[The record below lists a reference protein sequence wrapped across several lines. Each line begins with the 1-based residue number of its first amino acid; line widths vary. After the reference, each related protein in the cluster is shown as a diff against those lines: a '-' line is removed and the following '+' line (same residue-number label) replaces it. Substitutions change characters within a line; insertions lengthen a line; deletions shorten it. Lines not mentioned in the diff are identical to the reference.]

1 MAKSQ
6 QTEEEIIMCVGGAF
20 NPVHTQHV
28 QMLNLAKSH
37 LESNQKNLNIIAG
50 FLAPAPD
57 GYVKRKLRTD
67 RAMKAEHR
75 LLMCKLAAKVT

>member
-6 QTEEEIIMCVGGAF
+6 QDEIILCVGGAF

-37 LESNQKNLNIIAG
+37 LEANQQNLKIIAG
-50 FLAPAPD
+50 CLAPAPD
-57 GYVKRKLRTD
+57 SYVKRKLRTG
-67 RAMKAEHR
+67 RAMKAQHR
-75 LLMCKLAAKVT
+75 LLMCKLAAKVIQ